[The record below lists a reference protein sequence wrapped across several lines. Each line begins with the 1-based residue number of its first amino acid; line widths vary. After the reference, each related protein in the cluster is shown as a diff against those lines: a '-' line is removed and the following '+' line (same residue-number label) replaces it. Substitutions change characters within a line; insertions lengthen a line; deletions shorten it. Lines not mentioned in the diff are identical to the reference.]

1 MALSAEWGSDHAGI
15 MTKGMPISRE
25 RVIGWA
31 FVGAQFLLIGALV
44 GWHPRH
50 RWSIPDALDTA
61 AKVAAAVG
69 LAWMAV
75 GAVNLG
81 RSLTALPLPLEHA
94 TLRVG
99 GLYRLS
105 RHPIYTGLITA
116 GWSWALRAEAVG
128 PLMLGAALTAL
139 LAAKVRF
146 EEMALRAK
154 FPEYAR
160 YSSRTPRF
168 WPVGPLKRV
177 RGGVGG

>member
-1 MALSAEWGSDHAGI
+1 MAKVTAAG
-15 MTKGMPISRE
+15 RE
-25 RVIGWA
+25 RAVAWA
-31 FVGAQFLLIGALV
+31 FVVGQFVLIGLLAF
-44 GWHPRH
+44 WHPRH
-50 RWSIPDALDTA
+50 RWSLPDALDTA

-75 GAVNLG
+75 GAVSLG

-116 GWSWALRAEAVG
+116 GWSWALRGEAIG
-128 PLMLGAALTAL
+128 PLVVAVALTAL
-139 LAAKVRF
+139 LAAKARC
-146 EEMALRAK
+146 EEEALRMK

-160 YSSRTPRF
+160 YSARTPRF
-168 WPVGPLKRV
+168 WPVGPLKRLG
-177 RGGVGG
+177 RGTSA